1 MWSPTHCNVTVQRAR
16 GLLTKGKNGTNNCF
30 VTIALG
36 KEKYQTS
43 VKDKSETNV
52 NWNEECEL
60 KIPDQGNRAELTL
73 TCLHRNNLGI
83 DEFLGQ
89 ATLPLNEM
97 DVYDRPRSKWFKL
110 ESKPGKEKKNK
121 ERGELEVRI
130 GFVVKS
136 GSLTDLSKKDKHKS
150 SIGQLASSVGGSLLS
165 IGNGEKRK
173 SIKKLAGSL
182 SSKLHLRSKKK
193 HPDAGGDDNSSFSG
207 SFASIG
213 TPNSST
219 GGQGGSGRRRGQRA
233 GEADPGVISEDED
246 EFVFDNL
253 SHKSSGSSLNIQRS
267 GLQPPPTTMGGG
279 APNFAPR
286 NPSPLLSNGNGLG
299 NGLAIGNG
307 VGKVHHGGKPNK
319 KPETLDE
326 DPPIDAEMEQ
336 LELDFSVRART
347 LPPPSKPPRIPQ
359 LQLEEEKDVQ
369 YQQEAVKE
377 KEQQQQQ
384 KQKETKM
391 GREKEMQKQKE
402 KDEQKT
408 ENDKDEWATKLYG
421 GLEIGTS
428 DSLKRR
434 SWESR
439 VPLPASVDET
449 PPPLPPPSMSSSSSS
464 DSDEDEEEPLPLA
477 KPKPK
482 PKTTKAAAPPVPVS
496 VRAPTSVPA
505 SVAVAVPVP
514 SVSTVTSSSLFSPD
528 VGQRNFDEFNASFAK
543 FEQRNSTAIFAD
555 EPELEDL
562 DVDLEVEV
570 VKPSPTPTTRPKP
583 QPRSLVDLKA
593 EAERAERAEEEARQQ
608 RAEED
613 ARLEAELRLNEQRL
627 RVEEA
632 ALRQELEDEQR
643 QKELLE
649 EQRRR
654 EAKRWEEDQR
664 LLSFAKR
671 SPSIEEAEQPHQQR
685 HIQMAE
691 EQYGEPEPEVEL
703 ELELEPEHNFLTP
716 EQSPKE
722 FQTNGGGTG
731 NGREKRLGKFKY
743 GNKREKYS
751 NDNGS
756 NSPSPKSS
764 ERIIIGHEK
773 SGGSH
778 AERRS
783 EISAQLAKKYEGKS
797 REELMLIANGM
808 ENEALLQRQRVK
820 ELEDYLD
827 NLLLRVMETH
837 PKILQNPYSR
847 TTSAKRFVV
856 PVCGLAKARSY
867 TLHSFSLKG
876 IRLPSL
882 PRR

>member
-1 MWSPTHCNVTVQRAR
+1 MNDIFSNLTETFTHFLLWIVDALGCDSDRLTSMQRAR

-43 VKDKSETNV
+43 VKDKAETSV

-97 DVYDRPRSKWFKL
+97 DVYDRPRAKWFKL

-130 GFVVKS
+130 AFVVKS

-165 IGNGEKRK
+165 IGNGEKRR

-182 SSKLHLRSKKK
+182 SSKLHIRSKKK
-193 HPDAGGDDNSSFSG
+193 NQEAGADDSSSFGG
-207 SFASIG
+207 SFASLG
-213 TPNSST
+213 TPNSSN
-219 GGQGGSGRRRGQRA
+219 GRGQNGGSGRRRGGQRA

-267 GLQPPPTTMGGG
+267 GLQPPPVST
-279 APNFAPR
+279 PNFAPR
-286 NPSPLLSNGNGLG
+286 HPSPLLN
-299 NGLAIGNG
+299 NG
-307 VGKVHHGGKPNK
+307 VSGVGSGSAKGKQAILPA
-319 KPETLDE
+319 TLDE
-326 DPPIDAEMEQ
+326 DDAPIDAEMEQ
-336 LELDFSVRART
+336 LELDFSVRAHART
-347 LPPPSKPPRIPQ
+347 NANASASGSASIQPPPSKPPRIPLSQ
-359 LQLEEEKDVQ
+359 VDEQPAAGSLEREKP
-369 YQQEAVKE
+369 KE
-377 KEQQQQQ
+377 KPAEL
-384 KQKETKM
+384 ETS
-391 GREKEMQKQKE
+391 
-402 KDEQKT
+402 
-408 ENDKDEWATKLYG
+408 KDEWASKLYG
-421 GLEIGTS
+421 GGKYLEIGSS

-434 SWESR
+434 SWEDR
-439 VPLPASVDET
+439 VPLPASVEE
-449 PPPLPPPSMSSSSSS
+449 PPPVPSPSSSSSSSSSS
-464 DSDEDEEEPLPLA
+464 DSDDDDENPPHSA
-477 KPKPK
+477 P
-482 PKTTKAAAPPVPVS
+482 PPVPVPAS
-496 VRAPTSVPA
+496 LPVPA
-505 SVAVAVPVP
+505 AAAA
-514 SVSTVTSSSLFSPD
+514 SVSADPVVATSSSLFSPD
-528 VGQRNFDEFNASFAK
+528 VEHRNFDTFNASFAK
-543 FEQRNSTAIFAD
+543 YEQRNSTAIFAD
-555 EPELEDL
+555 EPALEDL
-562 DVDLEVEV
+562 TVELE
-570 VKPSPTPTTRPKP
+570 KPVPTPTARPKP
-583 QPRSLVDLKA
+583 QPRAAADL
-593 EAERAERAEEEARQQ
+593 RAEQEKAKEEAARQL

-613 ARLEAELRLNEQRL
+613 ARLEAELRLNEERL
-627 RVEEA
+627 REEEEA
-632 ALRQELEDEQR
+632 MQRELEEEKERQKQLQMDEQ
-643 QKELLE
+643 Q
-649 EQRRR
+649 RR

-671 SPSIEEAEQPHQQR
+671 STSLEEPATEKQELKLERELVVKQ
-685 HIQMAE
+685 
-691 EQYGEPEPEVEL
+691 EPEVETA
-703 ELELEPEHNFLTP
+703 EPEHNFLTP

-722 FQTNGGGTG
+722 FQTNGSGSGSG
-731 NGREKRLGKFKY
+731 ERWEKRLGKFKY
-743 GNKREKYS
+743 ANKRDKYN
-751 NDNGS
+751 NDNDS
-756 NSPSPKSS
+756 NSPSPKST

-773 SGGSH
+773 SGSH

-847 TTSAKRFVV
+847 TTSAKRYGTWSFWSSS
-856 PVCGLAKARSY
+856 RSRA
-867 TLHSFSLKG
+867 TPTH
-876 IRLPSL
+876 
-882 PRR
+882 